1 MTTQQH
7 QTPAKTPRSPARQA
21 TSTARLTLHSKSA
34 NELLNDIA
42 QGRMAPDEYATRKH
56 QQAGDPQ

>member
-7 QTPAKTPRSPARQA
+7 QTPAKTPPSPARQA

-42 QGRMAPDEYATRKH
+42 QAPDEYATRKH